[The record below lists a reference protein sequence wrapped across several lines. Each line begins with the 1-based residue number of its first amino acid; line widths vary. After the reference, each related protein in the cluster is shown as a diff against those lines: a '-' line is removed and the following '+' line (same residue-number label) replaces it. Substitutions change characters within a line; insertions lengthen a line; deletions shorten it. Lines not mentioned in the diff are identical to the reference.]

1 MKQSEEMDS
10 CDLAICLY
18 SVKDEKNVA
27 IIRLEYKKLYTHSI
41 EFVEDKFNIQIVS
54 NEIGIPETGRPKQC
68 ALVGLSGIN
77 DEYHFKL
84 LDKDAEKEQLENKV
98 CYSVF
103 KC

>member
-27 IIRLEYKKLYTHSI
+27 IIKLEYKKLYTHSI
-41 EFVEDKFNIQIVS
+41 EYVEDKFNIQIVS

-77 DEYHFKL
+77 DYLYFKR
-84 LDKDAEKEQLENKV
+84 KRRNK
-98 CYSVF
+98 C
-103 KC
+103 